1 MLDCA
6 ILGGEVVDG
15 TGVPRRRA
23 DVGIRDGRIVALG
36 ELDEPA
42 ARRIDATGRIVAPG
56 FIDVHTHYD
65 AQIAWDPHLTPSPL
79 HGVTT
84 VLGGNCGFTLAP
96 MEEEAFEYLSAMLA
110 RVEGMPLDSVR
121 AGVEPHWRTFG
132 DYLDGLHN
140 RIAVNAGFLV
150 GHSTVRRIALGHDWQ
165 RAATDDEIEAMR
177 RLVAQSL
184 DDGALGFSS
193 SLSDTHNDAAGDPT
207 PSRFATDREI
217 IRLCAELRSHPG
229 TWLEFIPV
237 ATGLFPDDRIQLMAR
252 MSAAAQRAL
261 NWNLLLV
268 RPDLG
273 DDFVRNRLAASDA
286 ATAQGGRVYGLTL
299 PIPQTLHI
307 NLDSGFL
314 FDSLPAWAEFIGRQ
328 RADKLRLL
336 QDPAVRA
343 RLAQEA
349 AASSRIWYDLERLR
363 FESIT
368 SPEHVDLIG
377 RTVADAARWCGA
389 APFELFFEVAAADDL
404 RTGFVVPPQGDD
416 PESWKR
422 RAALW
427 QDPRILVG
435 GSDAGAHFDMID
447 TFGYFTDFVGPSVRD
462 RQLITLE
469 ESVRLLTDVPGR
481 AFGLRGRGRLAEGWA
496 ADVVVFDETT
506 VCTAATEMRND
517 LPAGG
522 MRLFAGAQ
530 GVEAVLVNG
539 EPVVVHGE
547 LTDSLAGTVLRS
559 GRDTETVL
567 FH

>member
-1 MLDCA
+1 MLDYA
-6 ILGGEVVDG
+6 ILGGEVIDG

-36 ELDEPA
+36 ELNEAA
-42 ARRIDATGRIVAPG
+42 ARRIDATGMIVAPG

-65 AQIAWDPHLTPSPL
+65 AQIAWDPQLTPSPL

-121 AGVEPHWRTFG
+121 AGVDPHWRTFG
-132 DYLDGLHN
+132 EYLDGLDG
-140 RIAVNAGFLV
+140 RVGVNAGFLV
-150 GHSTVRRIALGHDWQ
+150 GHSTVRRIVLGQDWQ
-165 RAATDDEIEAMR
+165 RAATDDEIESMR

-184 DDGALGFSS
+184 QGGALGFSS

-207 PSRFATDREI
+207 PSRFATDDEI
-217 IRLCAELRSHPG
+217 VRLCAELRSYPG

-237 ATGLFPDDRIQLMAR
+237 ATGVFPEGRIQLMAR

-273 DDFVRNRLAASDA
+273 DEYVRNRLSASDVA
-286 ATAQGGRVYGLTL
+286 AAQGGRVYGLTL

-314 FDSLPAWAEFIGRQ
+314 FDSLPAWAEFIGRP
-328 RADKLRLL
+328 RAEKGQLLR
-336 QDPAVRA
+336 DPAQRE
-343 RLAQEA
+343 RLAREA
-349 AASSRIWYDLERLR
+349 AASQRIWYDLERLR

-368 SPEHVDLIG
+368 SPVHADLIG
-377 RTVADAARWCGA
+377 QTVADAARSRRT
-389 APFELFFEVAAADDL
+389 APFELLFEVAADDNVG
-404 RTGFVVPPQGDD
+404 TGFVVPPQGDD
-416 PESWKR
+416 LESWQR

-462 RQLITLE
+462 RRLITLE
-469 ESVRLLTDVPGR
+469 EAVRLLTDVPGR
-481 AFGLRGRGRLAEGWA
+481 AFGLRGRGRLVEGWA
-496 ADVVVFDETT
+496 ADVVVFDEAT
-506 VCTAATEMRND
+506 VATAPTEIRSD
-517 LPAGG
+517 LPSGG
-522 MRLFAGAQ
+522 MRLFAGAH
-530 GVEAVLVNG
+530 GIEAVLVNG
-539 EPVVVHGE
+539 QPLVECGQ
-547 LTDSLAGTVLRS
+547 LTDAVAGTVLRS

-567 FH
+567 VQ

>member
-1 MLDCA
+1 
-6 ILGGEVVDG
+6 
-15 TGVPRRRA
+15 
-23 DVGIRDGRIVALG
+23 
-36 ELDEPA
+36 
-42 ARRIDATGRIVAPG
+42 
-56 FIDVHTHYD
+56 
-65 AQIAWDPHLTPSPL
+65 
-79 HGVTT
+79 VTT

-96 MEEEAFEYLSAMLA
+96 MEEGAFEYLSAMLA

-121 AGVEPHWRTFG
+121 AGVDLQWRTFG
-132 DYLDGLHN
+132 EYLEGLDG
-140 RIAVNAGFLV
+140 RVAVNAGFLV
-150 GHSTVRRIALGHDWQ
+150 GHSTVRRIVLGQDWQ

-184 DDGALGFSS
+184 QGGALGFSS

-207 PSRFATDREI
+207 PSRFATDDEI
-217 IRLCAELRSHPG
+217 VRLCAELRSHPG

-252 MSAAAQRAL
+252 MSTAAQRAL

-273 DDFVRNRLAASDA
+273 DDYVSNRLAASDVA
-286 ATAQGGRVYGLTL
+286 AAQGGRVYGLTL

-314 FDSLPAWAEFIGRQ
+314 FDSLPAWAEFIGRP
-328 RADKLRLL
+328 RAQKRQLLR
-336 QDPAVRA
+336 DPAQRE

-349 AASSRIWYDLERLR
+349 AASQRIWYDLERLR

-368 SPEHVDLIG
+368 SPAHTDLIG
-377 RTVADAARWCGA
+377 HTVAEAARSRRT
-389 APFELFFEVAAADDL
+389 APFELLFEVAADDNVS
-404 RTGFVVPPQGDD
+404 TGFVVPPQGDD
-416 PESWKR
+416 LESWKR
-422 RAALW
+422 RAVLW

-469 ESVRLLTDVPGR
+469 EAVRLLTDAPGR
-481 AFGLRGRGRLAEGWA
+481 AFGLRGRGRLVEGWA
-496 ADVVVFDETT
+496 ADVVVFDEAT
-506 VCTAATEMRND
+506 VATAPTEMRSD

-522 MRLFAGAQ
+522 MRLFAGAH
-530 GVEAVLVNG
+530 GVEALLVNG
-539 EPVVVHGE
+539 KPVVESGE
-547 LTDSLAGTVLRS
+547 LTDVLAGTVLRS
-559 GRDTETVL
+559 GRDTQTVL
-567 FH
+567 VR

>member
-1 MLDCA
+1 MLDMA
-6 ILGGEVVDG
+6 VLGGEVVDG
-15 TGVPRRRA
+15 TGLPRRRA
-23 DVGIRDGRIVALG
+23 DVGIRAGRIVAVG

-42 ARRIDATGRIVAPG
+42 ARRIDAAGRIVAPG
-56 FIDVHTHYD
+56 FVDVHTHYD

-121 AGVEPHWRTFG
+121 AGVELRWRTFA
-132 DYLDGLHN
+132 DYLDGLDG
-140 RIAVNAGFLV
+140 RIGINAGFLV
-150 GHSTVRRIALGHDWQ
+150 GHSTVRRIALGPDWQ
-165 RAATDDEIEAMR
+165 RAATDDEVEAMR

-184 DDGALGFSS
+184 EGGALGFSS

-207 PSRFATDREI
+207 PSRFASDDEI
-217 IRLCAELRSHPG
+217 VRLCAEVRSHPG

-237 ATGLFPDDRIQLMAR
+237 ATGVFPEDRVQLMAR

-273 DDFVRNRLAASDA
+273 DDYVASRLTASDVA
-286 ATAQGGRVYGLTL
+286 ATQGGRVFGLTL
-299 PIPQTLHI
+299 PIPQSLHI

-314 FDSLPAWAEFIGRQ
+314 FDSLPAWAEFIGRP
-328 RADKLRLL
+328 RAQKRQLLRDPTL
-336 QDPAVRA
+336 QA
-343 RLAQEA
+343 RLTEEA
-349 AASSRIWYDLERLR
+349 AASPRIWYDLERLR
-363 FESIT
+363 FESIV
-368 SPEHVDLIG
+368 SPTHADLAG
-377 RTVADAARWCGA
+377 QTVAAAARSRRT
-389 APFELFFEVAAADDL
+389 APFTLLFEVAAADDL

-435 GSDAGAHFDMID
+435 GSDAGAHLDMVD

-469 ESVRLLTDVPGR
+469 EAVRLLTDVPGR
-481 AFGLRGRGRLAEGWA
+481 TFGLRGRGRLVEGWA

-506 VCTAATEMRND
+506 VGTAPTEMRGD
-517 LPAGG
+517 LPGAG
-522 MRLFAGAQ
+522 MRLFAGAH

-539 EPVVVHGE
+539 ELVVDRGE
-547 LTDSLAGTVLRS
+547 LSDVLAGTVLRS
-559 GRDTETVL
+559 GRDTETVPV
-567 FH
+567 H